1 MRSEADPLPLL
12 SDHLPPDRPIRVLI
26 VDDHAL
32 LRDGLRGILEAEN
45 DIVVVGEAG
54 NSEQAVAYVAATTPD
69 IVVLDVDIPGD
80 KVTATLTRIQLRSAR
95 TKAIILSIYDE
106 PMVVQELLAMGV
118 RGYLLKSVNRQDFVA
133 AIRGVYQD
141 DQRVVLSISQQSL
154 QQVNGARVN
163 LLSDR
168 EREVIMLVAGA
179 MSNAQIATRLRITEG
194 TVKRHL
200 RNIFTKLGAVSRID
214 AVNKAAAAHQLP
226 SRKS

>member
-1 MRSEADPLPLL
+1 MLPADPGIGN
-12 SDHLPPDRPIRVLI
+12 PIRVLI

-32 LRDGLRGILEAEN
+32 LRDGLRGILEAED

-54 NSEQAVAYVAATTPD
+54 NSEQAVAYVAATRPD
-69 IVVLDVDIPGD
+69 IVILDVDIPGD
-80 KVTATLTRIQLRSAR
+80 KVSATLTRIQHKSAG

-118 RGYLLKSVNRQDFVA
+118 RGYLLKSVNRLDFVA
-133 AIRGVYQD
+133 AIRGVYHD

-163 LLSDR
+163 LLSYR

-179 MSNAQIATRLRITEG
+179 MSNAQIAHRLRITEG

-226 SRKS
+226 SRMS

>member
-1 MRSEADPLPLL
+1 MRLDIDPLKL
-12 SDHLPPDRPIRVLI
+12 DPIRVLV

-32 LRDGLRGILEAEN
+32 LRDGLRGILEAED

-54 NSEQAVAYVAATTPD
+54 NSEQAVAYVAATRPD
-69 IVVLDVDIPGD
+69 VVILDVDIPGD
-80 KVTATLTRIQLRSAR
+80 KVTATLTRIQRQSAD
-95 TKAIILSIYDE
+95 TKVIILSIYDE
-106 PMVVQELLAMGV
+106 PMTVQELLAMGV

-133 AIRGVYQD
+133 AVRSVFQD
-141 DQRVVLSISQQSL
+141 SERVVLSISQQSL
-154 QQVNGARVN
+154 RQVNGAGLN

-168 EREVIMLVAGA
+168 EREVIILVAGA
-179 MSNAQIATRLRITEG
+179 LSNAQIAHRLSITEG

-226 SRKS
+226 NRMS